1 MIELLIAA
9 CVIVFLVGFAAV
21 ADIGYMYGEYAGAAI
36 AVAAW
41 LFIWFFLIKTFKR
54 KKQRKAQKLERK
66 TDEVIDYAKKSA
78 AYHNR
83 PDRVTNYQEQ
93 LKRIDDA
100 GNNNGISNIQETIPT
115 DESTTPPSPDL
126 TDDEILAEYS
136 DEFKK
141 ESPAFDRLLK
151 KTMNRKNLPGI
162 LKYAI
167 PLISV
172 FCLIVWLSN
181 GKDTPFATVMNTI
194 ANFVKFALLMLVLYL
209 VVLKYEPNDISH
221 NSIIYKKMIPQEV
234 AKHFGRQSSYEA
246 PYGLPDKEIM
256 RFNCFKK
263 DFSNIAGKNLICG
276 RYKNVDFQAASQ
288 TIQREYTYTDSDG
301 KSCTGYENIFKGIF
315 VSLPFPKTSAYP
327 LGLYSN
333 SKSEITESYKTE
345 GRTRKHIDG
354 NINGTESTDFNTLFT
369 INSEDEK
376 NLYYILTPETMEKL
390 AALYMHVYG
399 PKDNTHRGPYSFM
412 SSAFNGIYVFFD
424 KNKIYLGLS
433 SDYGFFS
440 FSKPDPTNE
449 EFQSLRKKINTSIII
464 IERIL
469 DFALSLY

>member
-1 MIELLIAA
+1 MKELLIA
-9 CVIVFLVGFAAV
+9 CTVILFLVGFGAV
-21 ADIGYMYGEYAGAAI
+21 ADIGYMYGEYVGATI
-36 AVAAW
+36 AVVAW
-41 LFIWFFLIKTFKR
+41 FLIWFFLIKIFKR
-54 KKQRKAQKLERK
+54 KKQIKAQKLEK
-66 TDEVIDYAKKSA
+66 KADEVIDYARKSA
-78 AYHNR
+78 AYHNK
-83 PDRVTNYQEQ
+83 PDSTTDYHEH
-93 LKRIDDA
+93 LKRIDDEEM
-100 GNNNGISNIQETIPT
+100 NNDLGKMQQTIPAKET
-115 DESTTPPSPDL
+115 EVPPSPDL
-126 TDDEILAEYS
+126 TDEEILAEYS
-136 DEFKK
+136 DEFTK
-141 ESPAFDRLLK
+141 ESPAIDILLK
-151 KTMNRKNLPGI
+151 KIFNRKTLPGI
-162 LKYAI
+162 LKSAI
-167 PLISV
+167 PLILV

-181 GKDTPFATVMNTI
+181 GKNAPFMTILTTI
-194 ANFVKFALLMLVLYL
+194 ADFIKFAVLMLVLYF
-209 VVLKYEPNDISH
+209 VVLKYMPNDISH
-221 NSIIYKKMIPQEV
+221 DSIIYKKMIPQEI
-234 AKHFGRQSSYEA
+234 AKHFGKQSSYEA

-263 DFSNIAGKNLICG
+263 EFSNISGKNLICG
-276 RYKNVDFQAASQ
+276 KYKNVDFRVAYQ
-288 TIQREYTYTDSDG
+288 TLQREHTYTDSEG
-301 KSCTGYENIFKGIF
+301 KDCTGYENIFKGIF

-345 GRTRKHIDG
+345 GRTKKHIDG
-354 NINGTESTDFNTLFT
+354 KINGTESSDFNTLFT

-424 KNKIYLGLS
+424 KNIIYIGLS

-440 FSKPDPTNE
+440 FSRTEPTAE
-449 EFQSLRKKINTSIII
+449 GLKSLRKKINTTIII

>member
-1 MIELLIAA
+1 MIELLI
-9 CVIVFLVGFAAV
+9 
-21 ADIGYMYGEYAGAAI
+21 AAI

-41 LFIWFFLIKTFKR
+41 LFIWFYLIKTIKR

-66 TDEVIDYAKKSA
+66 ADEVIDYARKSA
-78 AYHNR
+78 AYHNQ
-83 PDRVTNYQEQ
+83 PDSVTNYPEQ
-93 LKRIDDA
+93 LKRINDA
-100 GNNNGISNIQETIPT
+100 ENNSGLSNMQETIPA
-115 DESTTPPSPDL
+115 DETTAPHSPDL
-126 TDDEILAEYS
+126 TDEEILAEYS
-136 DEFKK
+136 DEFEK

-151 KTMNRKNLPGI
+151 KIFNRKTLPGI
-162 LKYAI
+162 LKSAI

-181 GKDTPFATVMNTI
+181 GKDAPFATILTTI
-194 ANFVKFALLMLVLYL
+194 ADFIKFAVLMLVLYFI
-209 VVLKYEPNDISH
+209 VLKYEPNDISH

-246 PYGLPDKEIM
+246 SYGLPDKEIL

-276 RYKNVDFQAASQ
+276 KYKNVDFRAAYQ

-301 KSCTGYENIFKGIF
+301 KSRTGYENIFKGIF
-315 VSLPFPKTSAYP
+315 VSLPFPKTSSYP

-345 GRTRKHIDG
+345 GRTRKQIDG
-354 NINGTESTDFNTLFT
+354 NIKGTESTDFNTLFT
-369 INSEDEK
+369 INSEDEE

-399 PKDNTHRGPYSFM
+399 SKDLM
-412 SSAFNGIYVFFD
+412 SSAFNCIYVFFD

-433 SDYGFFS
+433 PDYGFFS
-440 FSKPDPTNE
+440 FSRHDPTADE
-449 EFQSLRKKINTSIII
+449 IASLRKKINT
-464 IERIL
+464 RL
-469 DFALSLY
+469 LSCIAHTRVQRLLKQ